1 MSDSYIKNI
10 NRIFVEEF
18 KEDAPL
24 DENATIEILSGQA
37 AQDFRAEVHEL
48 WVSGERT
55 DIDVETDLRDW
66 CYDMPYKKSYKDI
79 ELMSEALYHISC
91 DYLLSDYLQWS
102 MYDTKWENPFRP
114 YFELWKM
121 GLKAY
126 FPERGRVVL
135 AE

>member
-1 MSDSYIKNI
+1 MLYEPTSKYKSY
-10 NRIFVEEF
+10 FVEEF

-66 CYDMPYKKSYKDI
+66 CYDMPYKKAI
-79 ELMSEALYHISC
+79 RI
-91 DYLLSDYLQWS
+91 LS
-102 MYDTKWENPFRP
+102 
-114 YFELWKM
+114 
-121 GLKAY
+121 
-126 FPERGRVVL
+126 
-135 AE
+135 